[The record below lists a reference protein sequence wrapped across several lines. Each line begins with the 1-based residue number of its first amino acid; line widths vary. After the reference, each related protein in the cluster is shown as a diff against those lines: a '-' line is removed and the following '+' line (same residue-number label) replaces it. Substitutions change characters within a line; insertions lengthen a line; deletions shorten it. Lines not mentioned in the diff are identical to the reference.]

1 MGACFSCK
9 PSQTSFSNSV
19 RVVHL
24 NGLVEVFEYNVSVS
38 EVIGKLTKHFV
49 CTPAQLLSTGSR
61 PLKPETLLEP
71 GQIYLLLPFS
81 ALLADVS
88 PLDLVSLVKKLTAI
102 AKSGRCEAYK
112 SSGASPSLRQNGSS
126 PGWGSPSRSPNRFAE
141 PEMGFVMQRSCRARS
156 WKPKLDPIRERS
168 FNRRSES
175 DLQESSYLEVSR

>member
-81 ALLADVS
+81 ALQADVS

-126 PGWGSPSRSPNRFAE
+126 P
-141 PEMGFVMQRSCRARS
+141 ARS